1 MDNTSPL
8 LFALNL
14 PSIVDIS
21 KGSSTM
27 TFSAQAVDFRVQG
40 LDNLGIDYV
49 SILLDRPVLDGRGWW
64 QWQLIYIGNNFY
76 AGSSTDTFTD
86 NTPATANSTYEVSS
100 NALPGAY
107 NVMGVDVHDI
117 SGSVKSYL

>member
-49 SILLDRPVLDGRGWW
+49 CSRKLKIHQFRKLVIT
-64 QWQLIYIGNNFY
+64 QA
-76 AGSSTDTFTD
+76 AGL
-86 NTPATANSTYEVSS
+86 NYV
-100 NALPGAY
+100 
-107 NVMGVDVHDI
+107 I
-117 SGSVKSYL
+117 SK